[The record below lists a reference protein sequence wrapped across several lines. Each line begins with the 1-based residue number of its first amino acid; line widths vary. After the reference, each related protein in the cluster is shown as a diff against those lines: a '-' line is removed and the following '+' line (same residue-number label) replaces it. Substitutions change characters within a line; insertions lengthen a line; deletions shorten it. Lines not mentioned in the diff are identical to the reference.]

1 MNGIL
6 ILIALGLAA
15 LSGTFNKKNHIKGQD
30 EIVMEVGP
38 EKVTLSEFET
48 TFRKNNDDK
57 VITEQYLDEYAELYV
72 DFKRKVLFAKEKQMD
87 TSQAFIRELA
97 GYRRQLARP
106 YLTDKNAEVALVDQA
121 YQRMKSEVR
130 ASHILLNLDENAL
143 PADTLVTYNKL
154 MDLRSQ
160 ILSGS
165 SFASVAKAN
174 SQDPSAKTNGGDLGY
189 FSAFRMLYSFES
201 VAFNTDKGDISLPFR
216 TQYGYHILKVE
227 DVRVNRGEVKVSH
240 IMIEERE
247 DTSPKE
253 IVANQEK
260 IVQLKEAFAE
270 GKTFEELVKFSADKS
285 SAKNNGVLP
294 MFSSGQMVSSFEDAA
309 FALQNVGD
317 ITAEPVK
324 TIYGWHFIK
333 LLEKKS
339 VPLFEDAK
347 SDIERKIK
355 RDSRSNQGKN
365 ALVKTIKKEYNFKE
379 NFSSSTKNDF
389 YTSRQNRLDDVNLN
403 YSSNLNLFY
412 KINFQNW
419 DGSTYTTDGKTLFQL
434 GNKNYTQDDF
444 ADYLEKNKTNTDPKT
459 MVATINKMYN
469 DWVEKTCLDYEDS
482 QLENKYPEFKAL
494 MKEYHDGI
502 MLFDLMDKKVWS
514 KAISDSVGLKK
525 YYDLTKEN
533 YVWGETVSASTFTC
547 LNQDVVDRLNSLIN
561 NRYSIRNL
569 SKRELDVISFGKG
582 DQVYLSDNDIVNI
595 INLSNPNN
603 ISLENNDYSKGDSQI
618 VDQKWSVGLTKPEE
632 QLDGSVNV
640 VHINEIK
647 SGNIKTFEEAR
658 GSVISDY
665 QDYLESSWKKELEE
679 KYPAII
685 FKDVLYSLTK

>member
-6 ILIALGLAA
+6 VLIALGLAA
-15 LSGTFNKKNHIKGQD
+15 LSGTFNKKNDTKGQD

-38 EKVTLSEFET
+38 EKVALSEFET

-143 PADTLVTYNKL
+143 TTDTLVAYNKL

-227 DVRVNRGEVKVSH
+227 DVRENRGEVKVSH

-294 MFSSGQMVSSFEDAA
+294 MFGSGQMVSSFEDAA

-339 VPLFEDAK
+339 VPSFEDAK

-403 YSSNLNLFY
+403 YSSNIIPFY

-419 DGSTYTTDGKTLFQL
+419 DRSTYTTDGKTLFQL
-434 GNKNYTQDDF
+434 DNKNYTQDDF

-533 YVWGETVSASTFTC
+533 YVWGETVSASSFTC

-618 VDQKWSVGLTKPEE
+618 VDQKWSVGLTNSEE
-632 QLDGSVNV
+632 QLDGSINV

>member
-1 MNGIL
+1 MNGIFV
-6 ILIALGLAA
+6 LIAIGIAA
-15 LSGTFNKKNHIKGQD
+15 LSGTFNKKNDSKLQD
-30 EIVMEVGP
+30 EIVMVVGP
-38 EKVTLSEFET
+38 EKVALSEFEA

-57 VITEQYLDEYAELYV
+57 VITEQYLDEYANLYV
-72 DFKRKVLFAKEKQMD
+72 DFKRKVLYAKENQMD
-87 TSQAFIRELA
+87 TSKAFIKELA

-106 YLTDKNAEVALVDQA
+106 YLTDKKAEDALVDQA

-130 ASHILLNLDENAL
+130 ASHILLNLDENAV
-143 PADTLVTYNKL
+143 PADTLIVYNKL

-189 FSAFRMLYSFES
+189 FSAFRMVYSFES
-201 VAFNTDKGDISLPFR
+201 VAFNTDIGDVSLPFR
-216 TQYGYHILKVE
+216 TQFGYHILKVDDIRE
-227 DVRVNRGEVKVSH
+227 NRGEVKVSH

-253 IVANQEK
+253 VAANQEK
-260 IVQLKEAFAE
+260 IIQLKEAIAN

-285 SAKNNGVLP
+285 SAKNNGILP
-294 MFSSGQMVSSFEDAA
+294 MFGSGQMVPSFEDAA

-317 ITAEPVK
+317 VTAEPVK

-339 VPLFEDAK
+339 IPSFEDAK
-347 SDIERKIK
+347 ADIERKIK

-379 NFSSSTKNDF
+379 NFSSSNLLPF
-389 YTSRQNRLDDVNLN
+389 YQINLQKWKRD
-403 YSSNLNLFY
+403 SFS
-412 KINFQNW
+412 
-419 DGSTYTTDGKTLFQL
+419 TDGKTLFTL
-434 GNKNYTQDDF
+434 DKINYTQDDF
-444 ADYLEKNKTNTDPKT
+444 ADYLDKNKTTTDPKT
-459 MVATINKMYN
+459 MIATVNKMYN
-469 DWVEKTCLDYEDS
+469 DWIESTCLDYEDS

-533 YVWGETVSASTFTC
+533 YLWGETVSASTFTC
-547 LNQDVVDRLNSLIN
+547 LDRNVVDRLNSLIN

-569 SKRELDVISFGKG
+569 SKKEVDVLNLGKG
-582 DQVYLSDNDIVNI
+582 DQVYLSDNDIVSV

-603 ISLENNDYSKGDSQI
+603 VSLENNNYSKGDSQA
-618 VDQKWSVGLTKPEE
+618 VDQKWSVGLTKGEE
-632 QLDGSVNV
+632 QLDGTIKV
-640 VHINEIK
+640 VHINEVK
-647 SGNIKTFEEAR
+647 SGKIKTFEEAR
-658 GSVISDY
+658 GSVISNY
-665 QDYLESSWKKELEE
+665 QDYLESSWKKELDE

-685 FKDVLYSLTK
+685 YKDVLYSLTK